1 MHEAQA
7 DLYDRDFYA
16 WTQRQ
21 AKALRRWAASRP
33 NLDLDLAHIA
43 EEIAD
48 LGKEQR
54 NALRSWTV
62 RIIEHLL
69 LLEHSPAQE
78 PRRHWTRE
86 IIGFRDEIAERIT
99 ANSPPRSEPPA
110 ANAVR
115 ACPPS
120 SCDRA
125 RALRR
130 GGYHAPA
137 ARTMPL
143 HARASPRRL
152 VAGLIPHRPRHT
164 GLRLSANAL
173 VVALVEAPRQPPDL
187 SRRRPHARARHRPSG
202 PVGASAGASAGPPG
216 SGTSSAGSRRHRR

>member
-99 ANSPPRSEPPA
+99 AT
-110 ANAVR
+110 
-115 ACPPS
+115 
-120 SCDRA
+120 
-125 RALRR
+125 LRR
-130 GGYHAPA
+130 
-137 ARTMPL
+137 
-143 HARASPRRL
+143 
-152 VAGLIPHRPRHT
+152 
-164 GLRLSANAL
+164 
-173 VVALVEAPRQPPDL
+173 DL
-187 SRRRPHARARHRPSG
+187 SRQLPMLYERARRRLATELERFGEADIMRQLPARCPYTLAQVLG
-202 PVGASAGASAGPPG
+202 DWWPG
-216 SGTSSAGSRRHRR
+216 

>member
-54 NALRSWTV
+54 SALRSWAV

-69 LLEHSPAQE
+69 LMEHSPATE

-86 IIGFRDEIAERIT
+86 IINFRGEIESRLTRTLRADLTRQL
-99 ANSPPRSEPPA
+99 PA
-110 ANAVR
+110 LYE
-115 ACPPS
+115 
-120 SCDRA
+120 RA
-125 RALRR
+125 RRQLLTELDRFGEGDVA
-130 GGYHAPA
+130 
-137 ARTMPL
+137 
-143 HARASPRRL
+143 RRL
-152 VAGLIPHRPRHT
+152 
-164 GLRLSANAL
+164 
-173 VVALVEAPRQPPDL
+173 PDRCPYTL
-187 SRRRPHARARHRPSG
+187 AQVLGDWWPN
-202 PVGASAGASAGPPG
+202 
-216 SGTSSAGSRRHRR
+216 